1 MNDIVKAII
10 YLIIATLI
18 TFFILAG
25 LTYLIC
31 LGFGLTFTW
40 IKVLGIWA
48 IYIILNTL
56 VGPASRGN

>member
-1 MNDIVKAII
+1 MNDTVKAII
-10 YLIIATLI
+10 HIIIAILM

-40 IKVLGIWA
+40 AKVLGIWA
-48 IYIILNTL
+48 IYIILNLL